1 MHKSMKSYCSIGLH
15 VQPQNCLPSCNLN
28 IYVVA
33 ICHSMRLHM
42 TKRRNSLHGRV
53 LKNYKPWLIMAR
65 VKYIYIAQS
74 DAEVPITCFD
84 NSVPYNAMQYRKH
97 RNGICIYASAAALI
111 SNHSLLHVPTFDF
124 ASHLQGV

>member
-1 MHKSMKSYCSIGLH
+1 MFVYD
-15 VQPQNCLPSCNLN
+15 
-28 IYVVA
+28 
-33 ICHSMRLHM
+33 
-42 TKRRNSLHGRV
+42 KR
-53 LKNYKPWLIMAR
+53 KAFPPWKWVEKLQTLAMAR

>member
-1 MHKSMKSYCSIGLH
+1 
-15 VQPQNCLPSCNLN
+15 
-28 IYVVA
+28 
-33 ICHSMRLHM
+33 MRLHT
-42 TKRRNSLHGRV
+42 TKRRNSLHGSE
-53 LKNYKPWLIMAR
+53 LKNYKPCLIMAR

-124 ASHLQGV
+124 ASHLQGA